1 MRQTAMVLDRIDKID
16 RIAGTDLPSLSNPV
30 NPVNPVKK
38 TGVSN
43 LCELG
48 GPARCACG
56 AERGGVGGGEARRE
70 KGRMAGRQGGNGR
83 SHAPLISV
91 SPELRRLRVKRT
103 PPSGPFGLLR
113 RGICRHPGFVAP
125 SGCFWFNAKNAKDAK
140 IPEASWCASL
150 CDLCVRTFATFALKE
165 SSWRKRRSLNAR
177 SPSPATLPL
186 PREAA
191 LRLKTKPVSNH
202 KIKE

>member
-1 MRQTAMVLDRIDKID
+1 MRQTAMALD
-16 RIAGTDLPSLSNPV
+16 RIAGTDLPSLPNPV

-91 SPELRRLRVKRT
+91 SPELRRLRVKR
-103 PPSGPFGLLR
+103 R
-113 RGICRHPGFVAP
+113 RHPGFGAP
-125 SGCFWFNAKNAKDAK
+125 SGCLGVNAKNAKGRDAK
-140 IPEASWCASL
+140 TREDLCRLDDNSL

-165 SSWRKRRSLNAR
+165 SSWCKGRSLNAR
-177 SPSPATLPL
+177 SHSPATLPL

-191 LRLKTKPVSNH
+191 LC
-202 KIKE
+202 